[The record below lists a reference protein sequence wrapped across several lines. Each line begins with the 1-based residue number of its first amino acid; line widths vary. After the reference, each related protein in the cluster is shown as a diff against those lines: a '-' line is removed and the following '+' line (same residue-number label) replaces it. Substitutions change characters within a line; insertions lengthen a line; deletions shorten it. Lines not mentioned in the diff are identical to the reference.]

1 MQNLE
6 NILMQEVTSVVDIH
20 NRGLNYGDAVFETI
34 KISGGKIYFWEEHYF
49 RLMSS
54 MRILRMEIP
63 NNFTME
69 FLEEEMLKVLE
80 EISSESKAYRVKIL
94 VWRRTGG
101 KYTPSN
107 REVDYAITAE
117 ALEVPFYVLKDEP
130 YEVEL
135 FKDHLVLAD
144 MLSNLKTNNRL
155 VNVLAGIFASENSY
169 DNCLLLNEKKQVIE
183 ALNGNL
189 FLVKGNHIKTPPISD
204 GCINGILRKE
214 LLKIIKALP
223 EYTIEETSI
232 SPFELQKADEM
243 FITNVISGII
253 PVTQY
258 RKKEF
263 TKNTA
268 TSLLAKLN
276 MKARLG

>member
-1 MQNLE
+1 
-6 NILMQEVTSVVDIH
+6 MQEVRSVVDIN

-34 KISGGKIYFWEEHYF
+34 KISAGKIYFWEQHYF

-69 FLEEEMLKVLE
+69 FLEEEMLKQIE
-80 EISSESKAYRVKIL
+80 NIASQSNAYRVKIL

-101 KYTPSN
+101 KYTPTT
-107 REVDYAITAE
+107 RDVDYVITAE
-117 ALEVPFYVLKDEP
+117 ALEVPFYVMHDQP

-135 FKDHLVLAD
+135 FKDHFVLAD

-155 VNVLAGIFASENSY
+155 VNVL
-169 DNCLLLNEKKQVIE
+169 
-183 ALNGNL
+183 
-189 FLVKGNHIKTPPISD
+189 SD

-214 LLKIIKALP
+214 ILNMLQSMP
-223 EYTIEETSI
+223 EFKVEEISI

-253 PVTQY
+253 TITRY
-258 RKKEF
+258 RKKEYA
-263 TKNTA
+263 KDTA
-268 TSLLAKLN
+268 QNLLAKLN
-276 MKARLG
+276 MKARLS

>member
-1 MQNLE
+1 
-6 NILMQEVTSVVDIH
+6 MQEVRSVVDIN

-34 KISGGKIYFWEEHYF
+34 KISAGKIYFWEQHYF

-69 FLEEEMLKVLE
+69 FLEEEMLKQIE
-80 EISSESKAYRVKIL
+80 NIASQSNAYRVKIL

-101 KYTPSN
+101 KYTPTT
-107 REVDYAITAE
+107 RDVDYVITAE
-117 ALEVPFYVLKDEP
+117 ALEVPFYVMHDQP

-135 FKDHLVLAD
+135 FKDHFVLAD

-155 VNVLAGIFASENSY
+155 VNVLAGIYASENSY

-183 ALNGNL
+183 ALNGNI
-189 FLVKGNHIKTPPISD
+189 FLVKGNTIKTPPISD

-214 LLKIIKALP
+214 ILNMLQSMP
-223 EYTIEETSI
+223 EFKVEEISI

-253 PVTQY
+253 PITRY
-258 RKKEF
+258 RKKEYA
-263 TKNTA
+263 KNMA
-268 TSLLAKLN
+268 QNLLAKLN
-276 MKARLG
+276 MKARLS